1 MKLIENKKSYFIV
14 YSGQHFSTVRIKS
27 WFATIPMRASALWF
41 PFVYEN
47 KLVST
52 LYIYPWLPLL
62 KIWFVGVF
70 SLYGTNWNLFSQSRV
85 VSVLANLRLTLIIF
99 AIIRLFKRPQKL
111 YSITL
116 TKWYFSSIY
125 QQIICANNSLT
136 ERLNFP
142 L

>member
-1 MKLIENKKSYFIV
+1 MFLEGEGEF
-14 YSGQHFSTVRIKS
+14 FRLLIKS
-27 WFATIPMRASALWF
+27 WFGTIPMRARALWF
-41 PFVYEN
+41 PFVYADTYEN
-47 KLVST
+47 KLVSM
-52 LYIYPWLPLL
+52 LYIYSWLPLL
-62 KIWFVGVF
+62 NIWYVGSF
-70 SLYGTNWNLFSQSRV
+70 GLYKSNWNLFSQSRV

-125 QQIICANNSLT
+125 QQIICANNSSF
-136 ERLNFP
+136 ERLNSP